1 MPATLLERM
10 VAVLMLGASVTL
22 LVLVVR
28 EVREDGQT
36 PAAAQESDAAPTQT
50 TSLPASPAPGSTEPD
65 TAASEDSEGA
75 TRTNTTA
82 KPETTQLLLTAT
94 AETWLDARAGSAQG
108 RVLYVG
114 VLFPGQFLD
123 LRAQRIWVRFGS
135 ASNLAAELNGEPLA
149 LRPGTYTALISPSG
163 LEISLV
169 KQTTGR
175 VSGARRL
182 TLPIATTAG
191 NALVAAIAVQAGSS
205 VSVRRVADSTGATWR
220 KGAVGFLTGSDTR
233 SELWYRVASS
243 AVTSV
248 TVTLSA
254 SNTVAANVSEWSG
267 VATGAAL
274 DAAGGAG
281 NASSTTAATPSI
293 ATTQPGD
300 LVIGA
305 VNYPG
310 SATSTLSAGGLA
322 PLKSFSASSN
332 VNGRA
337 AYRIASAA
345 GSYRA
350 TWTLSAAAASG
361 GTAIALKPA
370 LPRHT
375 R

>member
-1 MPATLLERM
+1 MRALLEIM
-10 VAVLMLGASVTL
+10 AILTLAAGVMLLWL
-22 LVLVVR
+22 LPR
-28 EVREDGQT
+28 EVRKEDGRT
-36 PAAAQESDAAPTQT
+36 SVAAQEPNAAPTQST
-50 TSLPASPAPGSTEPD
+50 TLPASPATGSTEPD
-65 TAASEDSEGA
+65 TAASEDSGGP

-82 KPETTQLLLTAT
+82 KPETTQ
-94 AETWLDARAGSAQG
+94 
-108 RVLYVG
+108 
-114 VLFPGQFLD
+114 
-123 LRAQRIWVRFGS
+123 
-135 ASNLAAELNGEPLA
+135 
-149 LRPGTYTALISPSG
+149 ALISPSG

-175 VSGARRL
+175 VSGAKTL

-191 NALVAAIAVQAGSS
+191 NALVAAIAVKAGSS
-205 VSVRRVADSTGATWR
+205 VSVTRVADSTGATWR
-220 KGAVGFLTGSDTR
+220 KGAVGFLTGSNTR

-243 AVTSV
+243 AVRKV

-254 SNTVAANVSEWSG
+254 SNMVAANVSEWTG
-267 VATGAAL
+267 VATAAAL

-305 VNYPG
+305 VNYSG
-310 SATSTLSAGGLA
+310 SATSTLSAGGLTA
-322 PLKSFSASSN
+322 LKSFSVSST

-337 AYRIASAA
+337 AYRVASAA

-350 TWTLSAAAASG
+350 TWTLSASAASG

-370 LPRHT
+370 LPRHI
-375 R
+375 RQGARDPS